1 MVKYWPGRDLLL
13 GLICLFHPNLKI
25 MPVKPKIIV
34 FALLQ
39 GAICFSGKAQDRWK
53 EIATRPT
60 TLDLKPG
67 IMDLKA
73 GPFRLKLVKSSQ
85 TTAGLQPEG
94 EVGFDYTPADWLEK
108 RGKDGFYHLGD
119 LNLQLRTKASLSWQK
134 FSTASQRHEI
144 KTLTALGDTL
154 AAADLSATLAQN
166 LPLNVRRYWI
176 KDQNSLVML
185 FRISNISI
193 DPVEVGAL
201 GIPMVFNNILEG
213 KSLEETHAGNVFYDP
228 YIGRDA
234 GYVQVTRLTGKGPA
248 MLVLPYGKTP
258 LEAYSPLLDDPT
270 PRGIAFEGFHEW
282 MVYSK
287 ARTEQDW
294 KGAEQWN
301 EARSVVLKAGETR
314 VYGLKFILAD
324 SIGGIETKLVEEHR
338 PVAIGVPGYILPM
351 DVHAKLFLKYPGQIK
366 EIKVM
371 PQGALQWQRKGNS
384 AEGWTTYEVKGKK
397 WGNARLTLT
406 YQDGLEQT
414 ISYKVIKPE
423 TELIADYGHF
433 LTREQWFEEPHD
445 LFKRSPSV
453 ISYDYEKKEQVKQD
467 SRVWIS
473 GLSDEGGA
481 GGWLGAMMK
490 QLVQPNALEVRKLQR
505 FADSTL
511 WGGLQVKDGR
521 EKYGVK
527 KSLFYYQPDSV
538 PAGTYSPDIN
548 YKTWA
553 AWNHKAANDVGR
565 SYNYPHVAAADWVLY
580 RLARNHQGLVTGR
593 DWKWYLDLAFHTS
606 MAMVSLAPTYAEFGQ
621 MEGTVFLL
629 ILRDLKD
636 EGLVLQA
643 DLLEKAM
650 RSRADHWRSLKYPFG
665 SEMPWDSTGQEE
677 VYMWSDYFGYTDKAD
692 VTLNAILGYMPTL
705 PSWGYNGSARRY
717 WDFLYGGK
725 LSRIERQLHHYGSG
739 LNAIPVLKAF
749 RSRPDDLHL
758 LRVGY
763 GGLMGA
769 IGNITYD
776 GFGPAAFHSFPST
789 MKIDGLSGDY
799 GSGFFGYAVNSGTYL
814 TEDNKLGWLAF
825 GGNLE
830 VKKSLVHVEI
840 TTASKSRVY
849 IAPIGLWLVLD
860 AGTFKSVSYDVQ
872 SRAVEVELNPADK
885 YTAHAYLSIESSVA
899 STVVYGLQDVFETER
914 NKFKIP
920 LKNGILKL
928 KIGPR

>member
-1 MVKYWPGRDLLL
+1 
-13 GLICLFHPNLKI
+13 
-25 MPVKPKIIV
+25 MPVNPKIIV

-53 EIATRPT
+53 EIAARPT

-85 TTAGLQPEG
+85 TAAGLQPEG
-94 EVGFDYTPADWLEK
+94 EASFDYTPADWLEK

-119 LNLQLRTKASLSWQK
+119 LNLQLRTEPSLSWQK

-176 KDQNSLVML
+176 KDQNSLILL
-185 FRISNISI
+185 FRIRNISVS
-193 DPVEVGAL
+193 PVELGAL

-234 GYVQVTRLTGKGPA
+234 GYVQVTRLTGRGPA

-282 MVYSK
+282 LVYSK

-301 EARSVVLKAGETR
+301 EAHSVVLKAGETR
-314 VYGLKFILAD
+314 VYGLKFVLAD
-324 SIGGIETKLVEEHR
+324 SIGGIETKLVQEHR

-351 DVHAKLFLKYPGQIK
+351 DVHAKLFIKYPGQIK
-366 EIKVM
+366 EIKVL
-371 PQGALQWQRKGNS
+371 PEGALQWQRKGVS
-384 AEGWTTYEVKGKK
+384 VGGWTIYEVRGKK

-423 TELIADYGHF
+423 TEVIADYGHF
-433 LTREQWFEEPHD
+433 LTHEQWFEEPHD

-490 QLVQPNALEVRKLQR
+490 QLVQPNVLEIRKLQQ

-580 RLARNHQGLVTGR
+580 RLARNHQGLVTGK

-629 ILRDLKD
+629 ILKDLKD
-636 EGLVLQA
+636 EGLVQQA
-643 DLLEKAM
+643 GLLETAM
-650 RSRADHWRSLKYPFG
+650 RARADHWRSLKYPFG

-677 VYMWSDYFGYTDKAD
+677 VYMWSDYFGYADKAD

-749 RSRPDDLHL
+749 RSHPDNFHL

-799 GSGFFGYAVNSGTYL
+799 GSGFFGYAVNSATYL
-814 TEDNKLGWLAF
+814 TEDKNLGWLVF

-830 VKKSLVHVEI
+830 VKRSLVHVEI

-872 SRAVEVELNPADK
+872 SKAVEVELNSADEHTD
-885 YTAHAYLSIESSVA
+885 YAYLSIEQSVA
-899 STVVYGLQDVFETER
+899 SPVVYGLRGGFETER

-920 LKNGILKL
+920 LKNGVLKL